1 MAGHEDPARAAQV
14 ERARKRRVVAGV
26 QVEAIDQLQL
36 IGIGLL
42 DAVDPI
48 DLRQLRQ
55 QVGRHVRGRAS
66 RDVVDER
73 GFVGRPRH
81 RLVVALEPEAAG
93 LVVVGRH
100 RQHGVSAELGGAL
113 GQEDGMARVV
123 GARSRHDRGARRPLG
138 DREPD
143 ESQLLLI
150 GQRRGLARRA
160 RHDEAVRAV
169 IGEVAHQR
177 HERLLVDPPLLV
189 EGRDDRRQDAAETEH
204 ALQYLTRITVP
215 AG

>member
-1 MAGHEDPARAAQV
+1 MAQQVQRGLRAGRARREEERLEHVLQRRVDLGAALGLMHHSPHLAADDVAGHEDPARAAQV

-73 GFVGRPRH
+73 RLVGRSGDS
-81 RLVVALEPEAAG
+81 LVVTLEPEAAG

-100 RQHGVSAELGGAL
+100 RQHRVGAELGRPFCQVHGV
-113 GQEDGMARVV
+113 ARVV
-123 GARSRHDRGARRPLG
+123 GAGAGDDR
-138 DREPD
+138 
-143 ESQLLLI
+143 
-150 GQRRGLARRA
+150 LARRA
-160 RHDEAVRAV
+160 LAHGQPDEP
-169 IGEVAHQR
+169 QL
-177 HERLLVDPPLLV
+177 LLVG
-189 EGRDDRRQDAAETEH
+189 ERRG
-204 ALQYLTRITVP
+204 LS
-215 AG
+215 G